1 MQTPKALKSKT
12 IRGLMTAAVIVLLN
26 LLGVGEEQI
35 GRTYDTIHDTRG
47 KQTETAKDL
56 GLVGA
61 LAYSVYGRSVAKGP
75 LKWKKGEDDAKEN

>member
-1 MQTPKALKSKT
+1 MNVPEALKSKT
-12 IRGLMTAAVIVLLN
+12 VRGLMTAAVIVLLN

-35 GRTYDTIHDTRG
+35 GKTYDTIHDRQG

-75 LKWKKGEDDAKEN
+75 LKWRKEKDDD

>member
-1 MQTPKALKSKT
+1 MNVPEALKSKT
-12 IRGLMTAAVIVLLN
+12 VRGLMTAAVIVLLN

-35 GRTYDTIHDTRG
+35 GKTYDTIHDRQG

-75 LKWKKGEDDAKEN
+75 LKWRKEPNDA

>member
-1 MQTPKALKSKT
+1 MGPEALKSKT
-12 IRGLMTAAVIVLLN
+12 VRGLMTAVIIVLLN

-35 GRTYDTIHDTRG
+35 GKTYDTIHDRQG

-75 LKWKKGEDDAKEN
+75 LKWRKESDDV